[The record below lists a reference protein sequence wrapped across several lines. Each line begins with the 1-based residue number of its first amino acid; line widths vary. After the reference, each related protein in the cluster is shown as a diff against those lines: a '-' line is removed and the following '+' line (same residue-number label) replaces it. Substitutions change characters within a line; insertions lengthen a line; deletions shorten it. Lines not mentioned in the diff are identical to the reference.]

1 MGRGHAIRAQDIW
14 HWYQVGDCRAF
25 ARRLCVAAQLGSIN
39 APAPE
44 DSMWCAPQVVLGDA
58 RLLHSV
64 FRKYLV
70 DRRDDFAQLIVDT
83 DQRQSLQRPVRSIGD
98 GQFELR
104 ARPVLPLWSWRGPSA
119 DGRAVVLVALG
130 DGSDDYEVIGLSVPD
145 ARQLVALLHEALDA
159 PALVTS

>member
-1 MGRGHAIRAQDIW
+1 VVVRTI
-14 HWYQVGDCRAF
+14 
-25 ARRLCVAAQLGSIN
+25 AAWI
-39 APAPE
+39 
-44 DSMWCAPQVVLGDA
+44 
-58 RLLHSV
+58 
-64 FRKYLV
+64 
-70 DRRDDFAQLIVDT
+70 DRRDDVAQLIVDT